1 MSWSTPRRKLGLPDL
16 RSCRCL
22 PGGRNSAKVGIRVGK
37 GPSQQ
42 VGVLHRSHC
51 STLGLNEMGEYGV
64 WRYEGDLVFSLASAQ
79 PCSAP
84 ARACS
89 GWVGQTV
96 PNEGLQ
102 PPFFLSQR
110 PFPSHTPGRGA
121 EGQRGGLS
129 PLGPAAMPYSPASP
143 GGASSKTQEPSDPS
157 SSLPSLQERWSGFGT
172 GWGGGGWGGRAAE
185 RRWAMRL
192 SYG

>member
-1 MSWSTPRRKLGLPDL
+1 M
-16 RSCRCL
+16 
-22 PGGRNSAKVGIRVGK
+22 GK

-64 WRYEGDLVFSLASAQ
+64 RRYEGDLVFSLASAQ

-102 PPFFLSQR
+102 PPFFLSQQ
-110 PFPSHTPGRGA
+110 PFPSHTPDRGA
-121 EGQRGGLS
+121 EGRAEPARTCGHALLPCKPRRG
-129 PLGPAAMPYSPASP
+129 
-143 GGASSKTQEPSDPS
+143 Q
-157 SSLPSLQERWSGFGT
+157 
-172 GWGGGGWGGRAAE
+172 
-185 RRWAMRL
+185 
-192 SYG
+192 